1 METLDQ
7 VANQIDSSGMEESDT
22 FIEMEGPDME
32 KKSRGKDETSGTPSE
47 RKRRGSTC
55 KQIRPL
61 PTFVK
66 SDSQNCE
73 NVANKMYILKV
84 FIDSLEHI

>member
-22 FIEMEGPDME
+22 FFEMEGPVME
-32 KKSRGKDETSGTPSE
+32 AKSKGKDETSGTPSE

-66 SDSQNCE
+66 SDCQNCE